1 MIENE
6 SNALMSVFALFALG
20 FVALTLPTGLLL
32 GWLARRA
39 GVRR

>member
-6 SNALMSVFALFALG
+6 AQLLPIVSIFALG

-32 GWLARRA
+32 GLVAKRVVVKR
-39 GVRR
+39 